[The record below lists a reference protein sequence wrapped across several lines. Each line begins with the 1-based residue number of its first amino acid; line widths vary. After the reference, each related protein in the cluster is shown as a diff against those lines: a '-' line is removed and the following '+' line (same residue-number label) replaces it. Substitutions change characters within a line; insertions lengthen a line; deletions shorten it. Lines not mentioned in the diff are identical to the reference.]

1 MRIAVVGEALIDFTA
16 TGSLAFQGHEGGSQA
31 NSAIAAARLGQPAG
45 FISQLS
51 TDLFGERLM
60 AWLQRDGVDTSL
72 VLRSPSP
79 STLAFVERD
88 GAVNR
93 YVFYND
99 GTADATWSPAVLPV
113 LPDSCRFL
121 QFGSMR
127 LLRDPASS
135 RIVDLVKAQRGRR
148 IVMFDPNVRPSLV
161 DDMPGLHERVKGW
174 AALCDVMKLSDE
186 DAEHLAPGMALDTLA
201 RSWLALGPKAVVVTR
216 GAEGATLYRD
226 GHPPM
231 HVKPPPVDVVDT
243 IGAGDTFS
251 AGLSVGLIEQRVER
265 VDQLRAM
272 SDACWRNVMNLAAMA
287 ASLNCTRAGAQPP
300 SRDEVRQAMKSM
312 T

>member
-1 MRIAVVGEALIDFTA
+1 VRIAVVGEALIDFTA
-16 TGSLAFQGHEGGSQA
+16 TGGLAFEGHEGGSQA

-51 TDLFGERLM
+51 TDLFGERLV
-60 AWLQRDGVDTSL
+60 AWLEKDGVDTSL
-72 VLRSPSP
+72 VLRTNAP
-79 STLAFVERD
+79 STLAFVERQ

-93 YVFYND
+93 YAFYNR
-99 GTADATWSPAVLPV
+99 GTADALWAPEVLPV
-113 LPDSCRFL
+113 LPESCRYL
-121 QFGSMR
+121 QFGSM
-127 LLRDPASS
+127 LLLNDPSSS
-135 RIVDLVKAQRGRR
+135 RIVDLVKAQRGKR
-148 IVMFDPNVRPSLV
+148 IVVFDPNVRPSLV
-161 DDMPGLHERVKGW
+161 DDMAGLNERVKGW

-186 DAEHLAPGMALDTLA
+186 DAEHLAPGVPLGELA
-201 RSWLALGPKAVVVTR
+201 ASYLALGPKAVVVTL
-216 GAEGATLYRD
+216 GAEGATLYRQ

-231 HVKPPPVDVVDT
+231 HVQPPPVTVVDT

-265 VDQLRAM
+265 VDHLRAM

-300 SRDEVRQAMKSM
+300 SRDEVREAMKSM
-312 T
+312 A